1 MFYSMDLVTQHGCQ
15 YIIDRLNTS
24 FFWLKE
30 RGFQLTVQVV
40 SGEPFSRIL
49 ITLSGSTRSGVF
61 HDDDIIYI
69 FKHQLAE
76 ILSEAILNH
85 WERKIIKRQAERS
98 FKRLTP
104 AEQAELAERAVQFLR
119 RCNDNESLNLLL
131 KFGRKNK
138 ISHSIL
144 EHLESNNTLNLDGLV
159 NFSLRDYLREIRF
172 AVDLAYEDLKSEKQY
187 NDFVRLLKYFVETQP
202 PKTLEVNI
210 HLAENGDFHL
220 WDEKGQVI
228 EHDFIDLYLEDIMTN
243 DNNLDDILISI
254 LITVAPR
261 RIIFHSTGAVPDTE
275 PARIIKRVFKERIM
289 VCPGCERCPGHQ
301 LRDR

>member
-1 MFYSMDLVTQHGCQ
+1 MFYSLDLVMQNGCQ
-15 YIIDRLNTS
+15 YIAERLENS
-24 FFWLKE
+24 FYWLWE
-30 RGFQLTVQVV
+30 RGFQLKVQV
-40 SGEPFSRIL
+40 SPGEPFSRIL
-49 ITLSGSTRSGVF
+49 ITLSGSTYSGVF
-61 HDDDIIYI
+61 HDEDIIYI

-76 ILSEAILNH
+76 ILSESILSH
-85 WERKIIKRQAERS
+85 WERKLIRKQAQRS
-98 FKRLTP
+98 YKRLTP
-104 AEQAELAERAVQFLR
+104 AEQAEVAERAVHFLR

-144 EHLESNNTLNLDGLV
+144 EHLETTNTLNLNGLI

-172 AVDLAYEDLKSEKQY
+172 AVDLAYEDIKSEKQY
-187 NDFVRLLKYFVETQP
+187 NDFIRLLKYFVETQP
-202 PKTLEVNI
+202 PKTVEVNI
-210 HLAENGDFHL
+210 YLAENGLFHL

-228 EHDFIDLYLEDIMTN
+228 EHDFIDLYLEDILSN

-301 LRDR
+301 LRDH